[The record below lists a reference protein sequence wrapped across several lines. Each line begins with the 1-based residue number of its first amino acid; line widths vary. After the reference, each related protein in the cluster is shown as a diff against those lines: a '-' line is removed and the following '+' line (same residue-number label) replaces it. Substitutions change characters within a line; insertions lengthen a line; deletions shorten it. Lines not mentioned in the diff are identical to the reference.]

1 MSLPGSKAR
10 SGRKFF
16 LLWAAILLCAPFS
29 ASSQKYLTER
39 DISGKT
45 QKLYAEAKQHLNA
58 VRYADALQAL
68 EKALQKEP
76 AFIDA
81 RLMYADLNLQMERYA
96 RAEEE
101 FENALSLGPDYA
113 PLAYYLCARAEFS
126 QQKYEEAAG
135 HLEQFLQSDKAK
147 DKRKAEAERLLAGAR
162 LAADARNKPV
172 PFDPRSLGPGVNTP
186 LPEYLPSLTADG
198 EILVFV
204 RVVNRQEDFYL
215 SHKVDG
221 EWQEAIP
228 LENINHPQL
237 SEGAQS
243 IAANGKSIVFTACER
258 KGGLGRCDLYITE
271 LKNGRWQDARNLG
284 SPVNTKGWESQ
295 PSLSADGNTLFFVSD
310 RPGGEGLID
319 LWASRK
325 GTDGR
330 WGEPQNLG
338 PSINTSEREQA
349 PFIHPDG
356 KTLYFMSD
364 GHPGLGGFDLFVSRL
379 QPDGTWSKPRNLGYP
394 INTEANEGALIVS
407 LDGSTAYFSTDRAG
421 VVDSLMPEERKL
433 LRRSS
438 DIYSFELYPEAR
450 PQPATYVKAIV
461 REAGTRRPLT
471 ATVDFIKLK
480 SGQSHLQAQTD
491 EDGAFLAVLPMGED
505 YALNVFRP
513 GYLFH
518 SENFALSEAG
528 TIAEP
533 FLLEIELSP
542 IPEPAAEAPAA
553 RPVVLKNVFF
563 ETGSAALRPESTS
576 ELNRL
581 KALLD
586 ENPGLKIRING
597 HTDNVGS
604 EEDNLAL
611 SENRAKA
618 VYQYLV
624 QHDIDEG
631 RLQYK
636 GYGESKPIA
645 TNETA
650 EGRRENRRTEF
661 EVVGQ

>member
-10 SGRKFF
+10 SGRRFF
-16 LLWAAILLCAPFS
+16 LLWAIILLCLPFF
-29 ASSQKYLTER
+29 ASSQGYLTER

-45 QKLYAEAKQHLNA
+45 EKLYAEAKQHLNA

-81 RLMYADLNLQMERYA
+81 RLMYADLNLQLERYA

-101 FENALSLGPDYA
+101 FENALSLAPDYA

-126 QQKYEEAAG
+126 QHKYEEAAG
-135 HLEQFLQSDKAK
+135 HLEEFLKSDKAK
-147 DKRKAEAERLLAGAR
+147 DKRKTEAERLLAGAR

-172 PFDPRSLGPGVNTP
+172 PFDPRSLGPGVNTA

-271 LKNGRWQDARNLG
+271 LKNGQWQEARNLG

-319 LWASRK
+319 LWVSRK
-325 GTDGR
+325 GADGR

-338 PSINTSEREQA
+338 PSINTAEREQA

-364 GHPGLGGFDLFVSRL
+364 GHPGLGGFDLFASRL
-379 QPDGTWSKPRNLGYP
+379 QPDSSWSTPQNLGYP
-394 INTEANEGALIVS
+394 INTEANEGALVVS
-407 LDGSTAYFSTDRAG
+407 LDGKTAYFSTDRAG
-421 VVDSLMPEERKL
+421 VVDSLMPEDRKL

-480 SGQSHLQAQTD
+480 SGQSHLQAKTD
-491 EDGAFLAVLPMGED
+491 EDGAFLAVLPVGED

-518 SENFALSEAG
+518 SENFALAEAG

-542 IPEPAAEAPAA
+542 IPEPAAEAPSA

-563 ETGSAALRPESTS
+563 ETGSAALRPESAS

-581 KALLD
+581 KDLLE

-618 VYQYLV
+618 VYDYLIR
-624 QHDIDEG
+624 QGISEE
-631 RLQYK
+631 RLQYR

-645 TNETA
+645 TNGTA

-661 EVVGQ
+661 EIQ